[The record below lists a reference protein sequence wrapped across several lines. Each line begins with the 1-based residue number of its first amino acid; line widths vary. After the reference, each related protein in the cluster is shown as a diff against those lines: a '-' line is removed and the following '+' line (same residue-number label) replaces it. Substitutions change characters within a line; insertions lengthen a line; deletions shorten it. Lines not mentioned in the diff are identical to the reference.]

1 MSDKNTS
8 FIDSALD
15 NPKDE
20 LQYALLKLQYTLM
33 EICETLV
40 EAFGPV
46 VDSVCEAA
54 NSLYALGYSTEEI
67 LAAIDIMSPPRQHG
81 SFSKP
86 PQHFTQVN
94 YTLPGTNRSRD
105 EIRTIRRK

>member
-1 MSDKNTS
+1 MPVSDKNTS

-15 NPKDE
+15 DPKGE
-20 LQYALLKLQYTLM
+20 LQYALLKLQYALM
-33 EICETLV
+33 EICE
-40 EAFGPV
+40 AFKPI
-46 VDSVCEAA
+46 VDCVYNAA
-54 NSLYALGYSTEEI
+54 NSLYAIGYSTEEI

-86 PQHFTQVN
+86 PQHLTQVN